1 MNIHLMKD
9 FIEAKN
15 LPGESDDRQVLNA
28 VYNGL
33 TGSVALVGT
42 HEDLK
47 ELVRQRAVLLQ
58 MIEEGMVHELT
69 TTS

>member
-1 MNIHLMKD
+1 MNICLENSFKQ
-9 FIEAKN
+9 AKEIS
-15 LPGESDDRQVLNA
+15 GDTDDQRVLNA

-58 MIEEGMVHELT
+58 MIEEGMGHELT